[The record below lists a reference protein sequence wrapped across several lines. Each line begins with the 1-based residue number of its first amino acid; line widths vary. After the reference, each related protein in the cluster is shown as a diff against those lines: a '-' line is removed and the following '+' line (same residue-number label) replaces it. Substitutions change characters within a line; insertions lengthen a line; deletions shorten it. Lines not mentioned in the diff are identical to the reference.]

1 MQPFKYILL
10 FIFVISAGPVFA
22 DKTTGQ
28 VIDDSANQAEVK
40 AKLMSEDFMA
50 GGWDINLE
58 TRKSVVQLGGFID
71 DATKAKK
78 AVELAG
84 TVEGVVKVD
93 NQLHPKS
100 GDRSAGQVADDGI
113 TTAGVKTAIASAD
126 LGQGV
131 KINVDTYN
139 GTVLLTGFVD
149 TAQEKEKAEAIAAKD
164 ANTKKVINGIYV
176 LDYRVRA
183 RL

>member
-1 MQPFKYILL
+1 MKHLKYAVFIL
-10 FIFVISAGPVFA
+10 FIVCTGSALA

-28 VIDDSANQAEVK
+28 VIDDSVIQAEVK
-40 AKLMSEDFMA
+40 AKIMSEDFMT

-58 TRKSVVQLGGFID
+58 TRKGVVQLGGFID
-71 DATKAKK
+71 DPEKAKK

-93 NQLHPKS
+93 DQLHQKS
-100 GDRSAGQVADDGI
+100 GDRSVGQVTDDGI
-113 TTAGVKTAIASAD
+113 TTTRVKTAIASAD

-149 TAQEKEKAEAIAAKD
+149 TVQDKERAEAIAAKD

-176 LDYRVRA
+176 LN
-183 RL
+183 